1 MNRPAALIAGLVC
14 VVLSACALK
23 PSTPTRL
30 YGLTPQLPAASV
42 AVMDGGTMPSLVVG
56 PVDLPAYTRRA
67 PLLTLHGDGEYRSSS
82 SGRWAEPLE
91 QNVTRVLAENLS
103 RALGTAEVS
112 LLGAAPPG
120 AERQV
125 MVQFSEFVVTDQHEV
140 RLTAYWRILD
150 ASSRNVLASG
160 KKEQAESVSTLEDA
174 DIATGMSRALAAL
187 SGELA
192 AALRALRP

>member
-1 MNRPAALIAGLVC
+1 MNRPATLLAGFVCIAV
-14 VVLSACALK
+14 SACAMK

-30 YGLTPQLPAASV
+30 YGLTPQLQAASV
-42 AVMDGGTMPSLVVG
+42 TVTEEGAMPSLVVG

-112 LLGAAPPG
+112 LLGSAPPG

-125 MVQFSEFVVTDQHEV
+125 MVQFSEFVVTDQQEV
-140 RLTAYWRILD
+140 RLIAYWRILD
-150 ASSRNVLASG
+150 ASGRNTLASG
-160 KKEQAESVSTLEDA
+160 KKEQVESVSTLGDA
-174 DIATGMSRALAAL
+174 DIAAGMSRALAAL
-187 SGELA
+187 SEELA
-192 AALRALRP
+192 TAMRALRP

>member
-1 MNRPAALIAGLVC
+1 MNRPAALVAGLVC
-14 VVLSACALK
+14 LVLSACAMR
-23 PSTPTRL
+23 PSTPNRL
-30 YGLTPQLPAASV
+30 FGLTPQLSAAPV
-42 AVMDGGTMPSLVVG
+42 TEAGKIPSLVVG

-103 RALGTAEVS
+103 RALGTPEVS

-125 MVQFSEFVVTDQHEV
+125 MVQFSEFVVTDQQEV
-140 RLTAYWRILD
+140 RLIAYWRILD
-150 ASSRNVLASG
+150 AASRNVLASG
-160 KKEQAESVSTLEDA
+160 KREQVESVPTLGDA
-174 DIATGMSRALAAL
+174 DIAAGMSRALAAL

-192 AALRALRP
+192 AAVRAMHP